1 MALYVFL
8 YDIAIIT
15 VSVKDAFSG
24 LFFRNIN
31 AVVIVALLS
40 TKPCL
45 SFLKFYFLAK
55 IFGETFIMSVKPTSF
70 PKET

>member
-1 MALYVFL
+1 MALFVFL
-8 YDIAIIT
+8 YDIVIIT

-31 AVVIVALLS
+31 VAVIVALLS

-45 SFLKFYFLAK
+45 SFLKF
-55 IFGETFIMSVKPTSF
+55 
-70 PKET
+70 